1 MNYSNKNNF
10 KKRKMDYMNTYYKSF
25 IFTTSLVFAYS
36 YWYLNNNE
44 NAIILKDYD
53 NIMNIN
59 PTSEQINVHIVSE
72 ALQGTSKTLLI
83 IHGMHLYFYVL
94 NLIFSDIECIIN
106 YHILCVIFYIS
117 NIYSMSFFK
126 MNTWLILFGS
136 LCSSKYI
143 LVIGK
148 EIYLLIY

>member
-1 MNYSNKNNF
+1 MNL
-10 KKRKMDYMNTYYKSF
+10 MDSYYKSF
-25 IFTTSLVFAYS
+25 IFTTSLVLAYS

-83 IHGMHLYFYVL
+83 IHSAYLYFYLL
-94 NLIFSDIECIIN
+94 NYIFDDIEYIIK
-106 YHILCVIFYIS
+106 YHILCIILYIS

-126 MNTWLILFGS
+126 INTWLILFGS
-136 LCSSKYI
+136 LYSSKYI
-143 LVIGK
+143 LEIGK
-148 EIYLLIY
+148 EINFIT

>member
-1 MNYSNKNNF
+1 MNL
-10 KKRKMDYMNTYYKSF
+10 MDTYYKSF

-59 PTSEQINVHIVSE
+59 PTLEQINVHIVSE

-83 IHGMHLYFYVL
+83 IHSAYLYFYLL
-94 NLIFSDIECIIN
+94 NYIFDDIEYIIK
-106 YHILCVIFYIS
+106 YHILCIILYIS

-126 MNTWLILFGS
+126 INTWLILFGS
-136 LCSSKYI
+136 LYSSKYI
-143 LVIGK
+143 LKIGK
-148 EIYLLIY
+148 RI

>member
-1 MNYSNKNNF
+1 
-10 KKRKMDYMNTYYKSF
+10 MDYMNTYYKSF
-25 IFTTSLVFAYS
+25 IFTSSIVFAYS

-83 IHGMHLYFYVL
+83 IHSAYLYFYLL
-94 NLIFSDIECIIN
+94 NYIFDDIEYIIK
-106 YHILCVIFYIS
+106 YHILCIILYIS

-126 MNTWLILFGS
+126 INTWLILFGS
-136 LCSSKYI
+136 LYSSKYI
-143 LVIGK
+143 LEIGK
-148 EIYLLIY
+148 EINFIT

>member
-1 MNYSNKNNF
+1 MNL
-10 KKRKMDYMNTYYKSF
+10 MDTYYKSF

-44 NAIILKDYD
+44 NAIILKDY
-53 NIMNIN
+53 NLSIN
-59 PTSEQINVHIVSE
+59 PTSEQINVHIVSD

-83 IHGMHLYFYVL
+83 IHSMHLYFYVL
-94 NLIFSDIECIIN
+94 NLIFDDIDDIESIIK
-106 YHILCVIFYIS
+106 YHILGIILYMS
-117 NIYSMSFFK
+117 NINLMSFFE

-136 LCSSKYI
+136 LYSSKYI
-143 LVIGK
+143 LRIGK

>member
-1 MNYSNKNNF
+1 
-10 KKRKMDYMNTYYKSF
+10 MDYMNTYYKSF

-83 IHGMHLYFYVL
+83 IHSAYLYFYLL
-94 NLIFSDIECIIN
+94 NYIFDDIEYIIK
-106 YHILCVIFYIS
+106 YHILCIILYIS

-126 MNTWLILFGS
+126 INTWLILFGS
-136 LCSSKYI
+136 LYSSKYI
-143 LVIGK
+143 LKIGK
-148 EIYLLIY
+148 RI

>member
-1 MNYSNKNNF
+1 MNL
-10 KKRKMDYMNTYYKSF
+10 MDTYYKSF
-25 IFTTSLVFAYS
+25 IFTSSIVFAYS

-83 IHGMHLYFYVL
+83 IHSAYLYFYLL
-94 NLIFSDIECIIN
+94 NLIYNDIECIVK
-106 YHILCVIFYIS
+106 YHILYIILYMS
-117 NIYSMSFFK
+117 NINSMSFFEL
-126 MNTWLILFGS
+126 NTWLILFGS
-136 LCSSKYI
+136 IYSSKYI
-143 LVIGK
+143 LKIVKRI
-148 EIYLLIY
+148 I

>member
-1 MNYSNKNNF
+1 MNL
-10 KKRKMDYMNTYYKSF
+10 MDTYYKSF

-44 NAIILKDYD
+44 NTIILKDYD

-83 IHGMHLYFYVL
+83 IHSAYLYFYLL
-94 NLIFSDIECIIN
+94 NYIFDDIEYIIK
-106 YHILCVIFYIS
+106 YHILCIILYIS

-126 MNTWLILFGS
+126 INTWLILFGS
-136 LCSSKYI
+136 LYSSKYI
-143 LVIGK
+143 LEIGK
-148 EIYLLIY
+148 RI

>member
-1 MNYSNKNNF
+1 MN
-10 KKRKMDYMNTYYKSF
+10 YMNTYYKSF

-83 IHGMHLYFYVL
+83 IHSTYLYFYLL
-94 NLIFSDIECIIN
+94 NYIFDDIEYIIK
-106 YHILCVIFYIS
+106 YHILCIILYIS

-126 MNTWLILFGS
+126 INTWLILFGS
-136 LCSSKYI
+136 LYSSEYI
-143 LVIGK
+143 LEIGK
-148 EIYLLIY
+148 RI

>member
-1 MNYSNKNNF
+1 MN
-10 KKRKMDYMNTYYKSF
+10 YMNTDYKSF
-25 IFTTSLVFAYS
+25 IFTTSLVLAYS

-83 IHGMHLYFYVL
+83 IHSMYLYFYVL
-94 NLIFSDIECIIN
+94 SLIFDDIECIIK
-106 YHILCVIFYIS
+106 YHILYIILYMS
-117 NIYSMSFFK
+117 NIYSMNLFE
-126 MNTWLILFGS
+126 MNTWLIMFGS
-136 LCSSKYI
+136 LYSSKYI
-143 LVIGK
+143 LEIGK
-148 EIYLLIY
+148 EINFIT

>member
-1 MNYSNKNNF
+1 MNL
-10 KKRKMDYMNTYYKSF
+10 MDTYYKSF

-83 IHGMHLYFYVL
+83 IHSAYLYFYLL
-94 NLIFSDIECIIN
+94 NYIFDDIEYIIK
-106 YHILCVIFYIS
+106 YHILCIILYIS

-126 MNTWLILFGS
+126 INTWLILFGS
-136 LCSSKYI
+136 LYSSKYI
-143 LVIGK
+143 LEIGK
-148 EIYLLIY
+148 EINLLIY

>member
-1 MNYSNKNNF
+1 
-10 KKRKMDYMNTYYKSF
+10 MDTYYKSF
-25 IFTTSLVFAYS
+25 IFTSSIVFAYS

-83 IHGMHLYFYVL
+83 IHSAYLYFYLL
-94 NLIFSDIECIIN
+94 NYIFDDIEYIIK
-106 YHILCVIFYIS
+106 YHILCIILYIS
-117 NIYSMSFFK
+117 NIYSMSFFE

-136 LCSSKYI
+136 LYSSKYI
-143 LVIGK
+143 LKIGK
-148 EIYLLIY
+148 RI

>member
-1 MNYSNKNNF
+1 
-10 KKRKMDYMNTYYKSF
+10 MDTYYKSF

-83 IHGMHLYFYVL
+83 IHSAYLYFYLL
-94 NLIFSDIECIIN
+94 NYIFDDIEYIIK
-106 YHILCVIFYIS
+106 YHILCIILYIS

-126 MNTWLILFGS
+126 INTWLILFGS
-136 LCSSKYI
+136 LYSSKYI
-143 LVIGK
+143 LEIGK
-148 EIYLLIY
+148 EINLLIY

>member
-1 MNYSNKNNF
+1 
-10 KKRKMDYMNTYYKSF
+10 MDSYYKSF
-25 IFTTSLVFAYS
+25 IFTTSLVLAYS

-83 IHGMHLYFYVL
+83 IHSMHLYFYVL
-94 NLIFSDIECIIN
+94 NLIFDDIECIIN

-136 LCSSKYI
+136 LYSSKYI

>member
-1 MNYSNKNNF
+1 MNL
-10 KKRKMDYMNTYYKSF
+10 MDTYYKSF

-83 IHGMHLYFYVL
+83 IHSTYLYFYQL
-94 NLIFSDIECIIN
+94 NYIFDDIEYIIK
-106 YHILCVIFYIS
+106 YHILCVILYIS

-136 LCSSKYI
+136 LYSSKYI

-148 EIYLLIY
+148 EINLLIY